1 MDTGTRPGTPNETG
15 GTGSSAAGAMAPA
28 AKMKGWDMIN
38 RFSATTALAGTLL
51 LAIPAAAQTSGNG
64 AQDTIATSSQ
74 PMVEGS
80 DDIVVTASKREQSV
94 RDVSGS
100 VSAVSEAALQRLN
113 AQSLADYITR
123 VPGVVFNDY
132 QPGVSEV
139 VMRGIASTTYHEA
152 NQSTTGYYL
161 NELPLIEPG
170 FPLVIPD
177 VDSFDLNRV
186 EVLRGPQG
194 TLFGSSSLGGAID
207 YVVNEA
213 DTTKFDAGAEGMVS
227 TTKHADGQLGYAA
240 KAMVNVPIV
249 DDKLAVRVVALQ
261 RVDAGY
267 LDNTLLGRK
276 GSNDLRV
283 RGLRGSIVFTPTPD
297 TRISALSMYQEYDLD
312 DQTYVLF
319 GPLETFDRATN
330 VPEYQHTQFML
341 HSLRLEQELGFATL
355 TAVGSYTEKK
365 ADLAFDNSVFGGNDP
380 RTNTPSLASSF
391 GNSKT
396 DYAELRL
403 TSSDKRRFRWLIGAN
418 YTRMRANSTDA
429 TFIEGIGAYID
440 ANPALFG
447 GQSGAIL
454 APDDLAERTVSSSRV
469 TEKAVFG
476 EAEFDIISRLTL
488 TLGGRYFQYETR
500 PRLQYLPN
508 ANLIAPFDYAPAE
521 QKKSDFIPK
530 ASLAFKPTD
539 DIRLYALYS
548 EGFRIGGVNVF
559 SLATPGL
566 PLTFDGDTTQNY
578 EVGTRI
584 DLVGGALTLDVT
596 AYHVDWNNI
605 QARLFTPV
613 TFRAYTVNGGG
624 ADVDGVEFSLT
635 MRPTRNLTFASNVS
649 YNDARLSSLLPD
661 NSAPGGG
668 YAKGTQLPG
677 ASDWT
682 ISNTLD
688 LSFPDHKLKPRIGIA
703 HRYLSSA
710 PVAFGA
716 TLEKGDF
723 NIVDMNAAMTI
734 ADKVELGIFAK
745 NLFDQYGILN
755 APFSFA
761 GSVVRPRTVG
771 ATLRL
776 RLD

>member
-1 MDTGTRPGTPNETG
+1 
-15 GTGSSAAGAMAPA
+15 
-28 AKMKGWDMIN
+28 MIN
-38 RFSATTALAGTLL
+38 RLSATTALASTLL
-51 LAIPAAAQTSGNG
+51 LAIPAAAQTSGTI
-64 AQDTIATSSQ
+64 AQDASAASSQ
-74 PMVEGS
+74 PMAGG
-80 DDIVVTASKREQSV
+80 DDIVVTANKREQSV

-100 VSAVSEAALQRLN
+100 VSAVSQAALQRLN
-113 AQSLADYITR
+113 AQSLSDYITR

-139 VMRGIASTTYHEA
+139 VMRGVASTTYHEA

-213 DTTKFDAGAEGMVS
+213 DTTKFDAAAEGMVS
-227 TTKHADGQLGYAA
+227 STKHADGEVGYAA
-240 KAMVNVPIV
+240 KAMINVPIV
-249 DDKLAVRVVALQ
+249 TDKLAVRVVALQ

-283 RGLRGSIVFTPTPD
+283 RGLRGSIVYTPVEG

-319 GPLETFDRATN
+319 GPPKTFDRATN

-341 HSLRLEQELGFATL
+341 HSLRLEQDLGFATL
-355 TAVGSYTEKK
+355 TVAGSYTEKK

-391 GNSKT
+391 GTSKT

-403 TSSDKRRFRWLIGAN
+403 TSPDKGRFRWLLGAN

-429 TFIEGIGAYID
+429 TFIKGIGAYID
-440 ANPALFG
+440 ANPGLFG
-447 GQSGAIL
+447 GQSSNTL
-454 APDDLAERTVSSSRV
+454 APDDLAERTVSSNRV

-476 EAEFDIISRLTL
+476 EAEFDIIDSVTL
-488 TLGGRYFQYETR
+488 TAGGRYFEYDTR

-508 ANLIAPFDYAPAE
+508 ANLVAPFDYAPAK

-530 ASLAFKPTD
+530 VSLAFKPSD
-539 DIRLYALYS
+539 NFRIYALYS

-578 EVGTRI
+578 EIGTRL
-584 DLVGGALTLDVT
+584 DLIGGALTLDVT

-624 ADVDGVEFSLT
+624 ANIDGVEFSVT
-635 MRPTRNLTFASNVS
+635 MRPTRNLTFSSNVS

-668 YAKGTQLPG
+668 YAKGTVLPG

-682 ISNTLD
+682 VSNTLD
-688 LSFPDHKLKPRIGIA
+688 LSFPDLKLKPRIGIA

-723 NIVDMNAAMTI
+723 NIIDLNTSVTV
-734 ADKVELGIFAK
+734 ADKVELGLFAK
-745 NLFDQYGILN
+745 NLFNQYGILN

-761 GSVVRPRTVG
+761 GSVVRPRTAGV
-771 ATLRL
+771 TMRVHLN
-776 RLD
+776 